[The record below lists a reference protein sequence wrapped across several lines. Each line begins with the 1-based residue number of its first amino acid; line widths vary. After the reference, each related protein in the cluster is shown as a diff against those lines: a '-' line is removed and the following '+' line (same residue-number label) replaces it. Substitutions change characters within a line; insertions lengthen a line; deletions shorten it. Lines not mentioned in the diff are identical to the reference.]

1 MSPGTYYSKSR
12 PILSSFLSET
22 LSASEDMN
30 SLWFCSL
37 RTIICSTRDTQF
49 VSWSLIESRQ
59 ALLYWLW
66 SGPCLLVF
74 RDYFVPWQSSKS
86 ILLLNEAE
94 QMSFG
99 KMKLQ
104 QHWRWNKEKFQ
115 PYIKRKQ
122 IPGYHEYWVGIR
134 EVGSCS
140 ESQIVWGISSSR
152 VLSLFCINALYH
164 WHFKGL
170 VSLPTLLSFTYSSHM
185 SVSTCWTCLM
195 CV

>member
-12 PILSSFLSET
+12 PILSSFFSET
-22 LSASEDMN
+22 LLASEDMN

-37 RTIICSTRDTQF
+37 RTIICSARDTQF

-99 KMKLQ
+99 KNEATTTLEMEQGEISTLYE
-104 QHWRWNKEKFQ
+104 KETNPWLSWILGGNQ
-115 PYIKRKQ
+115 
-122 IPGYHEYWVGIR
+122 W
-134 EVGSCS
+134 
-140 ESQIVWGISSSR
+140 SR
-152 VLSLFCINALYH
+152 
-164 WHFKGL
+164 
-170 VSLPTLLSFTYSSHM
+170 
-185 SVSTCWTCLM
+185 
-195 CV
+195 